1 MSNKEN
7 ISELYKLYESRMQP
21 YIITEEITE
30 TRHQIIAMTDEFNK
44 SLSDEQQI
52 ILQDL
57 LELEHHRGAL
67 EDEQVFIYGFT
78 LAIKLF
84 LADLVSIDDGK
95 VECICKKV

>member
-1 MSNKEN
+1 MLNKEN

-21 YIITEEITE
+21 FLITEEITE

-44 SLSDEQQI
+44 SLSNEQQRT
-52 ILQDL
+52 LQDL

-67 EDEQVFIYGFT
+67 EDEQVFIYGYR

-84 LADLVSIDDGK
+84 LSGLLDDDK
-95 VECICKKV
+95 EVIELCKKV

>member
-21 YIITEEITE
+21 FLITEEITD

-44 SLSDEQQI
+44 SLSNEQQKL
-52 ILQDL
+52 LQDL

-67 EDEQVFIYGFT
+67 EDEQVFIYAFT
-78 LAIKLF
+78 LAIKL
-84 LADLVSIDDGK
+84 LLSGLIYDDK
-95 VECICKKV
+95 EVIELCKKV